1 LIGFHQF
8 AQAHGLLI
16 RDLRADGQIHR
27 VPTASK
33 PRSINGA
40 YMFENGRGWCMDWQN
55 GDRVHWWQDENAR
68 PWTPEEKAAAEQRQR
83 NAARERAQR
92 AAKAAQ
98 QARELLQTAQLV
110 TPRPA
115 APWRP
120 GRQAVEAVT
129 AHPYLTLKG
138 FPNESGLVASG
149 ELLIP
154 MFDCGTYRQVMGI
167 QRISTDGSKKFM
179 SGQRARGA
187 IHRFGNGQQRECW
200 LVEGYATGLTVREA
214 LRRLYRPADI
224 VVCFSASN
232 LVHVAGTGIGTHVVA
247 DNDASCVGYEAAMQT
262 GLPFWMSSKVGE
274 DFNDFY
280 LRVGMNEA
288 ASVLLEA
295 ACRKS

>member
-1 LIGFHQF
+1 MVTFHQF

-40 YMFENGRGWCMDWQN
+40 YMFENGRGWVMDWAQAE
-55 GDRVHWWQDENAR
+55 RVHWWQDENAR
-68 PWTPEEKAAAEQRQR
+68 PWTAEEKAAAEQRQR

-98 QARELLQTAQLV
+98 QARELLKTAQLV

-115 APWRP
+115 SPWRP

-138 FPNESGLVASG
+138 FPNASGLVASG

-154 MFDCGTYRQVMGI
+154 MFDCGTYREVMGI

-232 LVHVAGTGIGTHVVA
+232 LVHVAGTGIGTHIMA
-247 DNDASCVGYEAAMQT
+247 DNDSSRTGEEAAIET
-262 GLPFWMSSKVGE
+262 GLPYAMPVEVGT
-274 DFNDFY
+274 DAND
-280 LRVGMNEA
+280 LMCAKGIGAVIELVMR
-288 ASVLLEA
+288 
-295 ACRKS
+295 RI